1 VRATVLIETILAAFE
16 MDEILHALGEHAS
29 GLNAGRWDYIFSAIK
44 KFRSRPEF
52 LLPDRGKV
60 TMDVPFMYAYTELL
74 VRTCHR
80 RGAHA
85 IGGMAAFIPNRRDPE
100 VTAAALEKVR
110 DDKLRESGQGF
121 DGTWVA
127 HPDLVPTAR
136 DVFDA
141 ALGDRPNQLERARDD
156 VNVSEAEL
164 LDVHVDGAEITDAGL
179 RANVN
184 VGVRYLASWLRGVG
198 AAAIDNLMEDAATAE
213 ISRSQ
218 VWQWVHLAAATDD
231 GRTIDRERVRAVLD
245 EELAAI
251 RAAAGDDEFA
261 KGRFEDA
268 RSVFE
273 DVALGDPF
281 VEFLTL
287 PAYELID

>member
-1 VRATVLIETILAAFE
+1 
-16 MDEILHALGEHAS
+16 
-29 GLNAGRWDYIFSAIK
+29 
-44 KFRSRPEF
+44 
-52 LLPDRGKV
+52 
-60 TMDVPFMYAYTELL
+60 
-74 VRTCHR
+74 
-80 RGAHA
+80 
-85 IGGMAAFIPNRRDPE
+85 
-100 VTAAALEKVR
+100 
-110 DDKLRESGQGF
+110 
-121 DGTWVA
+121 
-127 HPDLVPTAR
+127 
-136 DVFDA
+136 
-141 ALGDRPNQLERARDD
+141 
-156 VNVSEAEL
+156 
-164 LDVHVDGAEITDAGL
+164 
-179 RANVN
+179 
-184 VGVRYLASWLRGVG
+184 
-198 AAAIDNLMEDAATAE
+198 
-213 ISRSQ
+213 